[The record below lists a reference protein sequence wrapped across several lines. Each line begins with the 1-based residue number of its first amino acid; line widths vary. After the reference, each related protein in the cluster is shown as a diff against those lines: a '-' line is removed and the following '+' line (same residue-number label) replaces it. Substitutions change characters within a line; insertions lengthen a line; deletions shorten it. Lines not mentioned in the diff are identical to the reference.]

1 MDQLIPLRNQDYRL
15 EKMDEELL
23 LFNPKTTNILYLN
36 QTASLIW
43 QLCDGQSNLQEM
55 ISLLKDSFPEAGEN
69 IQQDVLETITLF
81 KKHGAILLE

>member
-1 MDQLIPLRNQDYRL
+1 LDQLIPLRNQDYRL

-43 QLCDGQSNLQEM
+43 QLCDGQSNVQEM

-81 KKHGAILLE
+81 KNHGAISLV

>member
-1 MDQLIPLRNQDYRL
+1 LDQLIPLRNQDYRL

-23 LFNPKTTNILYLN
+23 LFNPNTTNILYLN

-43 QLCDGQSNLQEM
+43 QLCDGQSNVQEM

-81 KKHGAILLE
+81 KNHGAISLV